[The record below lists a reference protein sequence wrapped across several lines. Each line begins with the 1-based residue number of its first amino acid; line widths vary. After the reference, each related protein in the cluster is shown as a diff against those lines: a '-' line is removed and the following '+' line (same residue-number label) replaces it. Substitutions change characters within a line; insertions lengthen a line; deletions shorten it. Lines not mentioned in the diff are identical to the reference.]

1 MLELKGV
8 NTFYGSVQALRGI
21 SFKVNEGNIV
31 VLVGANGAGKTT
43 TLLTISGSLRATQ
56 GSIKLFGQEISR
68 LSPDEIVSL
77 GCVQVPEGRRIFP
90 NLTVEE
96 NLKVGASVRFRQG
109 TKMYQIEEEIKQI
122 LKRFPNLEARRRQ
135 KGWSL
140 SGGEQQ
146 MLAIGRGLM
155 AKPKLLMLDEPSLG
169 LSPKLVGEVFNLI
182 REIRDQ
188 GTTVLLVEQNA
199 RAALRL
205 ADWAYVLQVGKIVH
219 QGLAKDLL
227 DDPYVT
233 EAYLGGNVSL

>member
-1 MLELKGV
+1 MLSLEGV
-8 NTFYGSVQALRGI
+8 STFYGSAQALKGV
-21 SFKVNEGNIV
+21 SLEVNEGEIV

-43 TLLTISGSLRATQ
+43 TLLTISGLLRPAQ
-56 GSIKLFGQEISR
+56 GSIRLFGREISR

-96 NLKVGASVRFRQG
+96 NLKIGASARLRGGARFRQ
-109 TKMYQIEEEIKQI
+109 IENEVETI
-122 LKRFPNLEARRRQ
+122 LNRFPALASRRKRR
-135 KGWSL
+135 GWSL

-169 LSPKLVGEVFNLI
+169 LAPKLMSEVFDLV
-182 REIRDQ
+182 REIRGQ

-199 RAALRL
+199 RAALQL
-205 ADWAYVLQVGKIVH
+205 ADRAYVLEVGNIVH
-219 QGLAKDLL
+219 QGVAKDLL
-227 DDPYVT
+227 DDPHVT
-233 EAYLGGNVSL
+233 EAYLGGARRA